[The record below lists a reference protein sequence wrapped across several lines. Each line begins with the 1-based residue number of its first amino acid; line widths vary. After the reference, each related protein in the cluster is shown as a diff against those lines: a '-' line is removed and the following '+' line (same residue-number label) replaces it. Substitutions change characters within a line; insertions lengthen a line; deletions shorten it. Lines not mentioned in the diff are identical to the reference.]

1 MLFLF
6 IVKNKKW
13 KGNESCHTH
22 ECGNKV
28 SKGQKNKRER
38 WNIIGQRATAAY
50 WVHNEACCTFSKWCQ
65 NIYIY
70 SQHLAIQHLL
80 TFLCTFYM
88 DLALTEWQYVWWEAA
103 SYFLS
108 LSQMSP
114 WGSFRNYDCGTF
126 TSPRSPSLNPIWKLF
141 SVFSVNAAHA
151 IKEIKSNF
159 SSQCWHLQNNKW
171 EESVIHCTTQH
182 YVRRLVN
189 LYVNKHRV
197 IYPC

>member
-1 MLFLF
+1 MNHVTRMNVAIRFQKGKKTKEKDETSWANELQQRTGYIMRHAALF
-6 IVKNKKW
+6 
-13 KGNESCHTH
+13 
-22 ECGNKV
+22 
-28 SKGQKNKRER
+28 
-38 WNIIGQRATAAY
+38 
-50 WVHNEACCTFSKWCQ
+50 Q
-65 NIYIY
+65 NGVRIYIY
-70 SQHLAIQHLL
+70 IPNIWPYNTCWLFCAHSTWISHSANDNMFGEKLQTI
-80 TFLCTFYM
+80 
-88 DLALTEWQYVWWEAA
+88 V
-103 SYFLS
+103 LS

>member
-70 SQHLAIQHLL
+70 IPNIWPYNTCWLFCAHSTWISHSPNDNMFGEKLQTI
-80 TFLCTFYM
+80 
-88 DLALTEWQYVWWEAA
+88 V
-103 SYFLS
+103 LS

-159 SSQCWHLQNNKW
+159 SSQC
-171 EESVIHCTTQH
+171 
-182 YVRRLVN
+182 
-189 LYVNKHRV
+189 
-197 IYPC
+197 

>member
-50 WVHNEACCTFSKWCQ
+50 WVHNDACCTFSKWCQ

-103 SYFLS
+103 SYFFVLVSDVTLGLVQKLWLWYFHLTTLS
-108 LSQMSP
+108 ILESYLEII
-114 WGSFRNYDCGTF
+114 FC
-126 TSPRSPSLNPIWKLF
+126 LF
-141 SVFSVNAAHA
+141 SECCS
-151 IKEIKSNF
+151 
-159 SSQCWHLQNNKW
+159 CNK
-171 EESVIHCTTQH
+171 
-182 YVRRLVN
+182 RD
-189 LYVNKHRV
+189 
-197 IYPC
+197 